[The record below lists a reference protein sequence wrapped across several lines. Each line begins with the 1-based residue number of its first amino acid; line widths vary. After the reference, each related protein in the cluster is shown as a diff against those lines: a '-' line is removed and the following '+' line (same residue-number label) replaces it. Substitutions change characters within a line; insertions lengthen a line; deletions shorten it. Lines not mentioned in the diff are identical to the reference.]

1 MNEFYRGRRLR
12 RNPVIREMVRETQLS
27 AADLM
32 MLYFVVD
39 TTDEDFKKEIP
50 SMPGQYQLSLKQ
62 LEKTVGEA
70 VDAGLRSL
78 MLFGIPKHKDAIASE
93 AYAPN
98 GIVQR
103 AIRML
108 KAKWPDLQ
116 VVTDV
121 CLCEYTSHGHCGIL
135 KEGDTCGEVVNDPT
149 LELLAKTALSHVEAG
164 ADMVAPS
171 DMMDGRIL
179 AIRETLDKAGY
190 VNTPIMSYAVKYA
203 SAFYG
208 PFRDAAGS
216 APAFGDRRSYQ
227 MDPHNGREA
236 APHHGD
242 RKTYQMDPA
251 NAMEGLREAAAD
263 IDEGADIVMVKPA
276 GPYLDVIR
284 MVRDNFD
291 VPVAA
296 YQVSGEYSMIKAA
309 AINGWIDEERIVLE
323 SLIGIRRAGAKL
335 ILTYYAE
342 EALKKGW
349 VR

>member
-1 MNEFYRGRRLR
+1 MIKRPRRLR
-12 RNPVIREMVRETQLS
+12 KTEILRKMVRETRIDQAIPDLS
-27 AADLM
+27 H
-32 MLYFVVD
+32 VCPGRRGNP
-39 TTDEDFKKEIP
+39 EEIP
-50 SMPGQYQLSLKQ
+50 SMAGQYRYSVDRMYEE
-62 LEKTVGEA
+62 LEKLS
-70 VDAGLRSL
+70 DAGVGAV
-78 MLFGIPKHKDAIASE
+78 MLFGIPDHKDEKGSQ
-93 AYAPN
+93 AYAED
-98 GIVQR
+98 GVIQR
-103 AIRML
+103 AL
-108 KAKWPDLQ
+108 WEAKKRFPDLYYI
-116 VVTDV
+116 TDV
-121 CLCEYTSHGHCGIL
+121 CLCEYTSHGHCGML
-135 KEGDTCGEVVNDPT
+135 KGCEVDNDST
-149 LELLAKTALSHVEAG
+149 LELLAKSALSHVQAG

-208 PFRDAAGS
+208 PFRDAAES
-216 APAFGDRRSYQ
+216 
-227 MDPHNGREA
+227 

>member
-1 MNEFYRGRRLR
+1 MNDFYRGRRLR
-12 RNPVIREMVRETQLS
+12 RNPVIREMVRETSLS

-32 MLYFVVD
+32 MMYFVVD
-39 TTDEDFKKEIP
+39 TPDEDFMKEIP

-62 LEKTVGEA
+62 LEKKVGEA

-78 MLFGIPKHKDAIASE
+78 MLFGIPKSKDAVASE
-93 AYAPN
+93 AYAAD

-103 AIRML
+103 AVRML
-108 KAKWPDLQ
+108 KAKWPALQ

-135 KEGDTCGEVVNDPT
+135 REGDTCGEVVNDPT

-179 AIRETLDKAGY
+179 ALREALDGAGY
-190 VNTPIMSYAVKYA
+190 VNIPIMSYAVKYA

-208 PFRDAAGS
+208 PFRDAADS
-216 APAFGDRRSYQ
+216 
-227 MDPHNGREA
+227 

-263 IDEGADIVMVKPA
+263 IDEGADIIMVKPA
-276 GPYLDVIR
+276 GPYQDVIR
-284 MVRDNFD
+284 MVADSFD

-296 YQVSGEYSMIKAA
+296 YQVSGEYAMIKAA
-309 AINGWIDEERIVLE
+309 AQNGWIDEERIVLE
-323 SLIGIRRAGAKL
+323 SLLGIRRAGAK
-335 ILTYYAE
+335 IIMTYFAE
-342 EALKKGW
+342 EVLKKGW

>member
-1 MNEFYRGRRLR
+1 M
-12 RNPVIREMVRETQLS
+12 
-27 AADLM
+27 
-32 MLYFVVD
+32 
-39 TTDEDFKKEIP
+39 
-50 SMPGQYQLSLKQ
+50 
-62 LEKTVGEA
+62 
-70 VDAGLRSL
+70 
-78 MLFGIPKHKDAIASE
+78 
-93 AYAPN
+93 
-98 GIVQR
+98 
-103 AIRML
+103 
-108 KAKWPDLQ
+108 
-116 VVTDV
+116 
-121 CLCEYTSHGHCGIL
+121 
-135 KEGDTCGEVVNDPT
+135 VNDPT

-208 PFRDAAGS
+208 PFRDAAES
-216 APAFGDRRSYQ
+216 
-227 MDPHNGREA
+227 

-291 VPVAA
+291 VPGRRL
-296 YQVSGEYSMIKAA
+296 SGE
-309 AINGWIDEERIVLE
+309 RRVLHDQ
-323 SLIGIRRAGAKL
+323 GRRHQRL
-335 ILTYYAE
+335 D
-342 EALKKGW
+342 
-349 VR
+349 R